1 MNLRLY
7 ISINRPIYS
16 RTHRMQNDLI
26 GLLEIANEMFTSFEL
41 GLEIGLVRNVDIV
54 VSFRKAAWKLL
65 HYFILF
71 VVASQNRRRR
81 ISFRRRC

>member
-26 GLLEIANEMFTSFEL
+26 GLLEIANEMFTSFKL
-41 GLEIGLVRNVDIV
+41 GLEISLVRNVDIV
-54 VSFRKAAWKLL
+54 VSLRKAAWKLL

-71 VVASQNRRRR
+71 VVASQNRRR
-81 ISFRRRC
+81 INFRRRC